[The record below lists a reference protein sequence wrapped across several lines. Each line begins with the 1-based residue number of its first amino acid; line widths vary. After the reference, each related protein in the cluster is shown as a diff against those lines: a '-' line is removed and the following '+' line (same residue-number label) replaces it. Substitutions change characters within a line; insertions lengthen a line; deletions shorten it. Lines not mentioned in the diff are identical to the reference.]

1 MQQIIAKADGDSP
14 TVGAEPI
21 ELTAAGAAGERLD
34 RFLASC
40 LPQFSRT
47 RLQRWIAMG
56 AVRWDERMLD
66 RRHRLS
72 GLETITVE
80 PQVIEAEQAFGPE
93 PVPFVVHYEDSSVL
107 VVDKSPGLVVH
118 PAAGNWSGTL
128 LNGLLHRY
136 PQQSALPRAGIVH
149 RLDRDTSGLMV
160 VARTESA
167 MSLLGAQLADRSMGR
182 RYLAIV
188 QGEAPASGD
197 IDAPLG
203 RDPGNRLRFA
213 VMTGNSGRQARTEFR
228 RIAVGRIGART
239 VSVIEC
245 RLHTGRTHQIRVHM
259 RHVGMPIVGDVLY
272 GGFADPACPRQAL
285 HAWRL
290 TLRHP
295 GLGRRIRWCAA
306 PPADFER
313 LTASAGIDLS
323 DCLSSLD
330 ESSGPADEH

>member
-1 MQQIIAKADGDSP
+1 MQRIIAKADTE
-14 TVGAEPI
+14 TVAAGLDPI

-34 RFLASC
+34 RFLAAQ

-56 AVRWDERMLD
+56 AVRWDERLLD
-66 RRHRLS
+66 RRHRLC
-72 GLETITVE
+72 GLERITVE

-93 PVPFVVHYEDSSVL
+93 PVPFVVHHEDSAVV
-107 VVDKSPGLVVH
+107 VVDKSSGLVVH
-118 PAAGNWSGTL
+118 PAAGHWSGTL

-136 PQQSALPRAGIVH
+136 PGQSTLPRAGIVH

-167 MSLLGAQLADRSMGR
+167 MSILGAQLADRSMGR

-197 IDAPLG
+197 IEASLG

-213 VMTGNSGRQARTEFR
+213 VLTGAGARHARTEFR
-228 RIAVGRIGART
+228 RIASGRIGARKI
-239 VSVIEC
+239 SLIEC

-259 RHVGMPIVGDVLY
+259 KHVGMPIVGDTLY
-272 GGFADPACPRQAL
+272 GGFADPSCPRQAL

-290 TLRHP
+290 SLRHP
-295 GLGRRIRWCAA
+295 ELDRWVRWCAA
-306 PPADFER
+306 PPRDITELA
-313 LTASAGIDLS
+313 ACAGIDLGE
-323 DCLSSLD
+323 CLSSLANAGEAAD
-330 ESSGPADEH
+330 GP